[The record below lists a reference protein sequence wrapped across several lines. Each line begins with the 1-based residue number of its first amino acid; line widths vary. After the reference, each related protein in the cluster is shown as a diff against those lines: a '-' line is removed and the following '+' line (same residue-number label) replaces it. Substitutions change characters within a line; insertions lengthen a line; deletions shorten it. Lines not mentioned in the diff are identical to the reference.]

1 MVGTTGSIR
10 PGLSWAADTPPGNIV
25 QFLILAGHQLFPAR
39 HFETRAAKRLL
50 KEKKLRVFSDVLDR
64 NWRVTMSR
72 ANVARDPNSAI
83 DRELLIG
90 HHCTHV
96 LAPFVSNVRNTGI
109 LTPIG
114 SRTRECHPSDATGG
128 DALGRVPAG
137 TWCGNVYQH
146 KAHPSAYGG
155 RSAQPRSRRIGIE
168 LAGVFLRS
176 EAARAAMDECE
187 LSGERGCT
195 VSVQVF
201 LANRRVCCLEGRKRG
216 PKVCR

>member
-1 MVGTTGSIR
+1 
-10 PGLSWAADTPPGNIV
+10 V

-50 KEKKLRVFSDVLDR
+50 KDKKLRVFSDALDR
-64 NWRVTMSR
+64 NWRVKMSR
-72 ANVARDPNSAI
+72 ANVARDPNSAT
-83 DRELLIG
+83 DRELIIG
-90 HHCTHV
+90 HHCTYV
-96 LAPFVSNVRNTGI
+96 SSPFVSKVGKTGFF
-109 LTPIG
+109 TPIG
-114 SRTRECHPSDATGG
+114 SITREYHPSNATGG
-128 DALGRVPAG
+128 GASGRVPAG
-137 TWCGNVYQH
+137 TRCGNMYQH

-155 RSAQPRSRRIGIE
+155 RSAQPRTRRIGIE

-187 LSGERGCT
+187 LSGEPGST

-201 LANRRVCCLEGRKRG
+201 LANRRVCCPEGRERG